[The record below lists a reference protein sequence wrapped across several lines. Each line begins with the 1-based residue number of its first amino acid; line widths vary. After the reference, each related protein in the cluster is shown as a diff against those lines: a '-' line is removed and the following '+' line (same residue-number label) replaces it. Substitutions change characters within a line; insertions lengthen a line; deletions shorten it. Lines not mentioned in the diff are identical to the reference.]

1 MHYHHTAA
9 GYRAEDARTQ
19 HLQRPTGRRPSITSS
34 YPICTA
40 VLQKRVCHPA
50 NETAKCSMCS
60 SKCTVALAR
69 APKTLRMKSADTP
82 IDTNPFACPTRLCR
96 TFCLFLRHTL
106 MLVVQAGNAH
116 SSVIPKRLLGL
127 CRLFTNCSANH
138 LPWAYCVCWHGC
150 LQVCQQP
157 SSTCASENL
166 HPMGSRLEHASS
178 CAL

>member
-82 IDTNPFACPTRLCR
+82 IDINPFACPTRLCR

-106 MLVVQAGNAH
+106 MLVVQAGSAH
-116 SSVIPKRLLGL
+116 SSVIPKRLLRL
-127 CRLFTNCSANH
+127 CRSLQTAQLTVCLGHTVYAGTN
-138 LPWAYCVCWHGC
+138 
-150 LQVCQQP
+150 
-157 SSTCASENL
+157 ASKFVNSPPAPAHRKTHTQWVL
-166 HPMGSRLEHASS
+166 G
-178 CAL
+178 